1 MSLMVFHS
9 LSLVGG
15 SAARGLQCHRG
26 RTLRIA
32 VSSPERQHINPIEF
46 VTYDWV
52 HSMLQHGVFNLEVE
66 GFLQVGS
73 PFGVSRK
80 QMQEFLQDPAWRY
93 PHFQSSKKRQLY
105 RIFDARR
112 VGSDDKGHVKCT

>member
-1 MSLMVFHS
+1 M
-9 LSLVGG
+9 
-15 SAARGLQCHRG
+15 
-26 RTLRIA
+26 
-32 VSSPERQHINPIEF
+32 SSPERQHINPIEL

-80 QMQEFLQDPAWRY
+80 QIQEFLQDPAWRY
-93 PHFQSSKKRQLY
+93 QHFESSKQRQLH

-112 VGSDDKGHVKCT
+112 VGSDDKGHVKCTCAELVGVYGMLRLFAHDVPTTPLSANMLSL